1 MEKMKNNEQNMVADN
16 ELEQV
21 ADNELEQVAAGTL
34 TFDRLHALLFG
45 GHNEENTDQTTV
57 SDESGAWG
65 SW

>member
-16 ELEQV
+16 DLEQV
-21 ADNELEQVAAGTL
+21 TAGSFL
-34 TFDRLHALLFG
+34 DRLHTLLFG
-45 GHNEENTDQTTV
+45 GHNEEDTDQTTV

>member
-16 ELEQV
+16 
-21 ADNELEQVAAGTL
+21 DLEQVAAGTL

>member
-16 ELEQV
+16 
-21 ADNELEQVAAGTL
+21 DLEQVAAGTL
-34 TFDRLHALLFG
+34 TFDRLHALVFG
-45 GHNEENTDQTTV
+45 GHNEEDTDQTTA

>member
-16 ELEQV
+16 
-21 ADNELEQVAAGTL
+21 DLEQVAAGSN
-34 TFDRLHALLFG
+34 FMDRLHTLMFG
-45 GHNEENTDQTTV
+45 GHDEEDTDQTTS

>member
-21 ADNELEQVAAGTL
+21 AAGTL
-34 TFDRLHALLFG
+34 TFDRLYALLFG
-45 GHNEENTDQTTV
+45 GHNEEDTDQTTG

>member
-1 MEKMKNNEQNMVADN
+1 MEKIKNNENNMVADN
-16 ELEQV
+16 
-21 ADNELEQVAAGTL
+21 DLEQVAAGTL

-45 GHNEENTDQTTV
+45 GHNEENMEQTTV

>member
-1 MEKMKNNEQNMVADN
+1 MEKIKNNEYNMVADN
-16 ELEQV
+16 
-21 ADNELEQVAAGTL
+21 DLEQVAAGTL

-45 GHNEENTDQTTV
+45 GHSEEDTDQTTS